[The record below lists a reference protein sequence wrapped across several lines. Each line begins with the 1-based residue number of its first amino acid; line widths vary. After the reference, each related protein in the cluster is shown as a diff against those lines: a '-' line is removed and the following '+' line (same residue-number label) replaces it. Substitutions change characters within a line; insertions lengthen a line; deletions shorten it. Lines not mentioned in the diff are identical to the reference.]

1 MSKTD
6 LVLLVEVRLRHS
18 ETVMNQLEGRSIA
31 FVNLFLFTIYFTY
44 IIIGGVIFMWLEKPQ
59 EELVCAKL
67 AEDYAKLNEL
77 QKASEVM
84 QNRSQSLG
92 IDVPEFGDDP
102 AELTNYLAQLFL
114 KKRRRRKRQE
124 WWDEDYITNK
134 IAEVKEKFKV
144 DDYKIIPD
152 MMTYEESI
160 DRCQEMGNYKLA
172 VTTNFEE
179 LFFVHHHVAGG
190 EKMKFW
196 LQLRENGDTPC
207 DSKCWTYRLSSYNR
221 FNYHVKDWKRHP
233 NFRFLNC
240 NKRAYALCKK
250 TVPDCK
256 RAHPCIDN
264 THSCPAQ
271 SMCVPTSKSDFKVS
285 LIFQV
290 KKEHLVRLSPWDL
303 VRQENQ

>member
-1 MSKTD
+1 
-6 LVLLVEVRLRHS
+6 
-18 ETVMNQLEGRSIA
+18 
-31 FVNLFLFTIYFTY
+31 
-44 IIIGGVIFMWLEKPQ
+44 
-59 EELVCAKL
+59 
-67 AEDYAKLNEL
+67 
-77 QKASEVM
+77 
-84 QNRSQSLG
+84 
-92 IDVPEFGDDP
+92 
-102 AELTNYLAQLFL
+102 
-114 KKRRRRKRQE
+114 
-124 WWDEDYITNK
+124 
-134 IAEVKEKFKV
+134 
-144 DDYKIIPD
+144 

-256 RAHPCIDN
+256 KAHPCIDN

-271 SMCVPTSKSDFKVS
+271 SMCVPTSKSDFKVT
-285 LIFQV
+285 
-290 KKEHLVRLSPWDL
+290 
-303 VRQENQ
+303 

>member
-1 MSKTD
+1 MIRTS
-6 LVLLVEVRLRHS
+6 
-18 ETVMNQLEGRSIA
+18 VMNQLEGRSIA

-44 IIIGGVIFMWLEKPQ
+44 IIIGGVVFMWLEKPR
-59 EELVCAKL
+59 EEEVCAKL

-77 QKASEVM
+77 QKASEMM

-92 IDVPEFGDDP
+92 IDVSDLPEDMTDFNF
-102 AELTNYLAQLFL
+102 ANLFA

-134 IAEVKEKFKV
+134 IAEVKDKFKIN
-144 DDYKIIPD
+144 DYKIVND
-152 MMTYEESI
+152 LMTYEESI
-160 DRCQEMGNYKLA
+160 DKCQELGNYKLA

-179 LFFVHHHVAGG
+179 LFFVHHHVAKG

-207 DSKCWTYRLSSYNR
+207 DSKCWTYRFSSYNR

-240 NKRAYALCKK
+240 NKRAYALCKR
-250 TVPDCK
+250 TVPECK
-256 RAHPCIDN
+256 KAHPCLDKSHN
-264 THSCPAQ
+264 CPSM
-271 SMCVPTSKSDFKVS
+271 SMCVPTSNSDFKVS
-285 LIFQV
+285 SSSTKI
-290 KKEHLVRLSPWDL
+290 KR
-303 VRQENQ
+303 